1 MSKRLINLFKI
12 YYIINTFQLLQFG
25 EVPIITTKIK
35 MTIAII
41 NIVHTNKR
49 KFLSDVVLLL

>member
-12 YYIINTFQLLQFG
+12 YYIINIFQLLQFG
-25 EVPIITTKIK
+25 EVPTITTKIK
-35 MTIAII
+35 MTIAVI

>member
-49 KFLSDVVLLL
+49 KFLSDVVLVL